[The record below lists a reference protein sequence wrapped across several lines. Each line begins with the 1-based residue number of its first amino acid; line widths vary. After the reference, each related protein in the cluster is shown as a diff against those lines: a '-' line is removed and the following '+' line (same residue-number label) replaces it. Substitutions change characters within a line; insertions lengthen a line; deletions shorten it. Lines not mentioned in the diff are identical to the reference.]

1 MPYLVTGLAAAVAS
15 FLVTAFSSKP
25 AITVETSKT
34 EDSAAKTMLFKW
46 GFYLL
51 AGMAA
56 LQLLKKVRK
65 G

>member
-25 AITVETSKT
+25 AITVETNKT
-34 EDSAAKTMLFKW
+34 EDATKTFIFKW

-56 LQLLKKVRK
+56 LQLLKKFKR